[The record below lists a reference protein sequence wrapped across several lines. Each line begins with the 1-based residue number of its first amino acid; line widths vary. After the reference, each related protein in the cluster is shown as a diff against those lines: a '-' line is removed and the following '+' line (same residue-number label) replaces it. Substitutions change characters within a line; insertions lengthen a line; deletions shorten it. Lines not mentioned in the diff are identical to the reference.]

1 MERIDPPLEGEEL
14 EMLTA
19 FLDFQRATIV
29 KKAEGLT
36 DAQAA
41 TRPVSPSTLS
51 IGALVKHMALVEAY
65 WFKMRFLGDSLGE
78 PWDSAP
84 FDQDRDWEFNSA
96 HEDRL
101 SDLIDLYRT
110 ASARSREIVATAP
123 SLDELSKKT
132 TSRDHRI
139 VSLRWILVHMIEET
153 ARHAGHADLI
163 REAIDGS
170 TGQ

>member
-1 MERIDPPLEGEEL
+1 MERIDPPLEGAEQ

-29 KKAEGLT
+29 KKAEGLS
-36 DAQAA
+36 DAEAGVQS
-41 TRPVSPSTLS
+41 VSPSTLS

-65 WFKMRFLGDSLGE
+65 WFRMRFLGGSLGE

-101 SDLIDLYRT
+101 TDLIDLYET
-110 ASARSREIVATAP
+110 ACARSREIVAAAP
-123 SLDELSKKT
+123 SLDELSQKT
-132 TSRDHRI
+132 TSRDPRI
-139 VSLRWILVHMIEET
+139 VSLRWILIHMIEET